1 MPRRNDAMSTES
13 DSYFVDETL
22 AGRTALITG
31 GGGGMG
37 KAMIDAFLQ
46 QGCTIIV
53 AQRREIVTR
62 YRDVHFISCDLG
74 DRASIQSLIEDA
86 TKINGGVDI
95 LINNAATNFNADL
108 RSVDLD
114 AWDRLLQVNLTAP
127 LQLAAGLLGGMKEKK
142 WGRVINISSISAYD
156 NTPFNMLYAA
166 TKSALQSFTRA
177 WARQMASSGVTVNA
191 VTPGFT
197 ETPFTEA
204 LSSHASREAITA
216 FEAYERVFRTYV
228 PTRRSVLP
236 AEIAS
241 AVLFLCS
248 KYSGSITGDVINVSG
263 GQFMTA

>member
-1 MPRRNDAMSTES
+1 MSTES

-95 LINNAATNFNADL
+95 LINNAAT
-108 RSVDLD
+108 
-114 AWDRLLQVNLTAP
+114 
-127 LQLAAGLLGGMKEKK
+127 
-142 WGRVINISSISAYD
+142 ISMPIC
-156 NTPFNMLYAA
+156 
-166 TKSALQSFTRA
+166 
-177 WARQMASSGVTVNA
+177 AR
-191 VTPGFT
+191 
-197 ETPFTEA
+197 
-204 LSSHASREAITA
+204 
-216 FEAYERVFRTYV
+216 
-228 PTRRSVLP
+228 
-236 AEIAS
+236 
-241 AVLFLCS
+241 
-248 KYSGSITGDVINVSG
+248 
-263 GQFMTA
+263 